1 MKSRIDD
8 ELKWFMEQLS
18 TLLSFLQ
25 SSTSRVALST
35 WLVFPMTGQFDYYV
49 IMYII
54 YYLIYL
60 YGLAFE

>member
-25 SSTSRVALST
+25 SSTQYMASLSNDGSVRLLCNNVYNILLDIFVWT
-35 WLVFPMTGQFDYYV
+35 C
-49 IMYII
+49 I
-54 YYLIYL
+54 
-60 YGLAFE
+60 